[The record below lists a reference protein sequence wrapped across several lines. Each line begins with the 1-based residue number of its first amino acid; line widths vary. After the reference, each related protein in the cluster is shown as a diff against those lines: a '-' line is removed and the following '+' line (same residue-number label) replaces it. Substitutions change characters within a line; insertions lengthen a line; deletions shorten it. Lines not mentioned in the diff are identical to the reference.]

1 MYHGDLTLRNVLQPK
16 RYSKDQHG
24 IDVRHIDSKALYIL
38 EKLRAS
44 DYTAYL
50 VGGSVRDLLL
60 GKKPKDFDISTS
72 AKPEEIKRLFP
83 SSILIGK
90 RFRLA
95 HVRFGKKVIEVSTFR
110 SGDIENEQLITEDN
124 IWGSPEEDVLRRDF
138 TINGLF
144 YDSNTEEIIDF
155 VGGYPD
161 IEKKLLRA
169 IGQPFLRFKQDP
181 VRMIRCLKFQARFG
195 LEVEEEARLAL
206 IDCKGEILK
215 SAQARVLEEMLRML
229 ESGSSKN
236 FFRLMTDHGL
246 MQQLLPSIAEYLET
260 QEGNEIYSYLDEAD
274 GTLKEPHNP
283 NLERP
288 VLLACLAFPLL
299 EKHLKIHFTDR
310 DKTPHLGDIYKEANI
325 VIDEVF
331 HTFFKIPRRLK
342 IRTLSILISQFRI
355 TPFQKK
361 KTMRIRIPRAP
372 EFHLALQFFDLRCR
386 LEPGLQELHGQWKEA
401 YEKIADTLPAPRKR
415 GRRPRRNPR
424 PRK

>member
-1 MYHGDLTLRNVLQPK
+1 MLQPK
-16 RYSKDQHG
+16 RYSKEQHG
-24 IDVRHIDSKALYIL
+24 IDVRYIDPKALYIL

-44 DYTAYL
+44 GHTAYL

-60 GKKPKDFDISTS
+60 GVKPKDFDISTS
-72 AKPEEIKRLFP
+72 AKPEEIKSLFP

-110 SGDIENEQLITEDN
+110 SGDIENEELITEDN

-144 YDSNTEEIIDF
+144 YDSEKEEVIDF

-161 IEKKLLRA
+161 IEKKMLRA

-206 IDCKGEILK
+206 IDCKAEITK
-215 SAQARVLEEMLRML
+215 SAQARVLEEVLRML
-229 ESGSSKN
+229 ESGASKS
-236 FFRLMTDHGL
+236 FFHLMTNHGL
-246 MQQLLPSIAEYLET
+246 MQQLLPAIADYLET
-260 QEGNEIYSYLDEAD
+260 HEGNEIYSFLDEAD
-274 GTLKEPHNP
+274 RTIKEPHNP
-283 NLERP
+283 YLDRP

-299 EKHLKIHFTDR
+299 EKHLKTHFIDR
-310 DKTPHLGDIYKEANI
+310 EKIPHLGDIYKEANQ
-325 VIDEVF
+325 VMDEVF
-331 HTFFKIPRRLK
+331 DTFFKIPRRLR
-342 IRTLSILISQFRI
+342 IRTLSILISQYRI

-361 KTMRIRIPRAP
+361 KNSRIRIPRAP

-386 LEPGLQELHGQWKEA
+386 LEPGLQELHVKWKEA
-401 YEKIADTLPAPRKR
+401 YDQVADTLPAIRTKSH
-415 GRRPRRNPR
+415 R
-424 PRK
+424 PRKPRRRR

>member
-1 MYHGDLTLRNVLQPK
+1 M
-16 RYSKDQHG
+16 
-24 IDVRHIDSKALYIL
+24 

-44 DYTAYL
+44 NYTAYL

-246 MQQLLPSIAEYLET
+246 MQQLLPAIAEYLET

-310 DKTPHLGDIYKEANI
+310 DKTPHLGDIYKEANT

-331 HTFFKIPRRLK
+331 HTFFKIPRRLR

-361 KTMRIRIPRAP
+361 KTMKIRIPRAP
-372 EFHLALQFFDLRCR
+372 EFHLALQFFGLRCR
-386 LEPGLQELHGQWKEA
+386 LEPGLQALHEQWKDA

-415 GRRPRRNPR
+415 ERRPHHRPR
-424 PRK
+424 PKK

>member
-1 MYHGDLTLRNVLQPK
+1 MQPN
-16 RYSKDQHG
+16 RYSKQQHG
-24 IDVRHIDSKALYIL
+24 IDVRHIDPKALYIL

-44 DYTAYL
+44 KHTAYL

-60 GKKPKDFDISTS
+60 EKKPKDFDISTS

-83 SSILIGK
+83 SAILIGK

-110 SGDIENEQLITEDN
+110 SGDIENEELITEDN

-144 YDSNTEEIIDF
+144 YDSEKEEVIDF

-161 IEKKLLRA
+161 IEKKVIRA

-206 IDCKGEILK
+206 IDCKGEITK
-215 SAQARVLEEMLRML
+215 SAQARVLEEVLRML
-229 ESGSSKN
+229 ESGASKI

-246 MQQLLPSIAEYLET
+246 LQHLLPVVAKHLET
-260 QEGNEIYSYLDEAD
+260 QKGNEIYSYLEEAD

-283 NLERP
+283 NLDRP
-288 VLLACLAFPLL
+288 VLLACIAFPLL
-299 EKHLKIHFTDR
+299 EKHLKTHYVDR
-310 DKTPHLGDIYKEANI
+310 DKTPHLGDIYKEANL
-325 VIDEVF
+325 VLDEVF
-331 HTFFKIPRRLK
+331 HTFFKIPRRLR
-342 IRTLSILISQFRI
+342 IRTLSILISQYRI

-361 KTMRIRIPRAP
+361 KNAKIRIPRAP
-372 EFHLALQFFDLRCR
+372 EFHLALQFFNLRCR
-386 LEPGLQELHGQWKEA
+386 LEPGLQQLHLQWKEA
-401 YEKIADTLPAPRKR
+401 YEKIADTLPSPRKKK
-415 GRRPRRNPR
+415 RRPRQHNP
-424 PRK
+424 

>member
-1 MYHGDLTLRNVLQPK
+1 MQPK

-24 IDVRHIDSKALYIL
+24 IDVRHIDPKALYIL

-44 DYTAYL
+44 DHTAYL

-83 SSILIGK
+83 SAILIGK

-110 SGDIENEQLITEDN
+110 SGDIENEELITEDN

-144 YDSNTEEIIDF
+144 YDSEKEEVIDF

-161 IEKKLLRA
+161 IEKKMLRA

-181 VRMIRCLKFQARFG
+181 VRMIRCLKFKARFG
-195 LEVEEEARLAL
+195 LEVEEDARLAL
-206 IDCKGEILK
+206 IDCKGEITK

-229 ESGSSKN
+229 ESGASKN
-236 FFRLMTDHGL
+236 FFQLMTDHGL
-246 MQQLLPSIAEYLET
+246 LQHLLPAIAEHLET
-260 QEGNEIYSYLDEAD
+260 QEGNEIYSYLEEAD
-274 GTLKEPHNP
+274 GTLKEPHHP

-299 EKHLKIHFTDR
+299 ERHLKVHFIDR
-310 DKTPHLGDIYKEANI
+310 ERIPHLGDIYKEANQ
-325 VIDEVF
+325 VMDEVF
-331 HTFFKIPRRLK
+331 HTFFKIPRRLR
-342 IRTLSILISQFRI
+342 IRTLSILISQYRI

-361 KTMRIRIPRAP
+361 KNAKIRIPRAP
-372 EFHLALQFFDLRCR
+372 EFHLALQFFELRCR
-386 LEPGLQELHGQWKEA
+386 LEPGLQDLHEQWKQA
-401 YEKIADTLPAPRKR
+401 YDAVADTLPTTLKK
-415 GRRPRRNPR
+415 RRPRRKPR
-424 PRK
+424 PQK

>member
-1 MYHGDLTLRNVLQPK
+1 MQPK
-16 RYSKDQHG
+16 RYSKKQHG
-24 IDVRHIDSKALYIL
+24 IDVRHIDPKALYIL

-44 DYTAYL
+44 EHTAYL

-83 SSILIGK
+83 SAILIGK

-110 SGDIENEQLITEDN
+110 SGDIENEELITEDN

-144 YDSNTEEIIDF
+144 YDSEKEEVIDF

-161 IEKKLLRA
+161 IEKKVIRA

-206 IDCKGEILK
+206 IDCKGEIIK

-229 ESGSSKN
+229 ESGSSRN
-236 FFRLMTDHGL
+236 FFHLMTDHGL
-246 MQQLLPSIAEYLET
+246 MQQILPAIAEHLET
-260 QEGNEIYSYLDEAD
+260 QEGSEIYSYLEEAD

-299 EKHLKIHFTDR
+299 EKHLRTHFVDR
-310 DKTPHLGDIYKEANI
+310 DKTPHLGDIYKEANM

-331 HTFFKIPRRLK
+331 HTFFKIPRRLR
-342 IRTLSILISQFRI
+342 IRTLSILISQYRI

-361 KTMRIRIPRAP
+361 KNTKIRIPRAP
-372 EFHLALQFFDLRCR
+372 EFHLALQFFELRCR
-386 LEPGLQELHGQWKEA
+386 LEPGLQELHQKWKEA
-401 YEKIADTLPAPRKR
+401 YEEVAHTLPSPRKKER
-415 GRRPRRNPR
+415 QFRRRKPR
-424 PRK
+424 PKQ

>member
-1 MYHGDLTLRNVLQPK
+1 MQPK
-16 RYSKDQHG
+16 RYPKDHHK
-24 IDVRHIDSKALYIL
+24 IDVQKIDSKALYIL

-44 DYTAYL
+44 NHIAYL

-60 GKKPKDFDISTS
+60 EKKPKDFDISTS

-83 SSILIGK
+83 NSILIGK

-95 HVRFGKKVIEVSTFR
+95 HIRFGRKIIEVSTFR
-110 SGDIENEQLITEDN
+110 AGDIENEELITEDN

-144 YDSNTEEIIDF
+144 YDSEKEEVIDF

-161 IEKKLLRA
+161 IEKKILRA

-206 IDCKGEILK
+206 IDCKAEITK
-215 SAQARVLEEMLRML
+215 SAQPRVLEEILRML

-246 MQQLLPSIAEYLET
+246 LQQLLPAIAEFLET
-260 QEGNEIYSYLDEAD
+260 PEGNEVYAYLQEAD
-274 GTLKEPHNP
+274 ETLREPHHP
-283 NLERP
+283 QLERP
-288 VLLACLAFPLL
+288 TLIACIIFPLL
-299 EKHLKIHFTDR
+299 ERHLKTHFIDR
-310 DKTPHLGDIYKEANI
+310 EKIPHLGDIYQEANA

-331 HTFFKIPRRLK
+331 HAFFRLPRRLK
-342 IRTLSILISQFRI
+342 VRTLSILISQYRL

-361 KTMRIRIPRAP
+361 KSRKIRIPRSP
-372 EFHLALQFFDLRCR
+372 EFHLTLQFFNLRCR
-386 LEPGLQELHGQWKEA
+386 LEPGLQQIHDEWEEVYNQIDDMPPPPKKRR
-401 YEKIADTLPAPRKR
+401 YLPRAKQ
-415 GRRPRRNPR
+415 
-424 PRK
+424 